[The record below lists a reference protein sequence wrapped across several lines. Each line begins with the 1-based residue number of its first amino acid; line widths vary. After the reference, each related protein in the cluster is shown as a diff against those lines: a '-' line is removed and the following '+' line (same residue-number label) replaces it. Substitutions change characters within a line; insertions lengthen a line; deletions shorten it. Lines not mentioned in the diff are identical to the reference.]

1 MISKKLSKN
10 TYAEFLK
17 KEGNYVITVDE
28 VDWYRYQGFMIPAYL
43 PHCAPAISKE
53 TALKVLKKSGKPF
66 VRWDEAF
73 NQITDSQWW
82 YILKRGRWDIG
93 DIKDKK
99 KRWMI
104 RQGKK
109 NFEVR
114 SLNFDEVVTS
124 CSEVAKAAVAR
135 YKGKSEVETYDV
147 LKKRINA
154 AKKVPDVLEYI
165 GCFYEGK
172 LASFCESYIQENAVW
187 MTTIRHDPEY
197 LNKYSSYGLMDGIL
211 SYYLNEKK
219 FDYVLDGCRSIHHK
233 TQFQEHLIKVFGFT
247 REYANL
253 NIAYS
258 PFFGSLVKAAYPFR
272 KAFWKMTGHSN
283 NKILNNISAVL
294 KQEYIKRS
302 CINQ

>member
-1 MISKKLSKN
+1 MKQNAYAKL
-10 TYAEFLK
+10 LK
-17 KEGNYVITVDE
+17 KQGYNVIEEDDVF
-28 VDWYRYQGFMIPAYL
+28 WFGYQGFIMPAYL
-43 PHCAPAISKE
+43 PHCVPDISKE

-66 VRWDEAF
+66 VRWDCNF
-73 NQITDSQWW
+73 GHVKNSQWW
-82 YILKRGRWDIG
+82 YILKRGHWDIA
-93 DIKDKK
+93 DVKDKK

-109 NFEVR
+109 NFIVR
-114 SLNFDEVVTS
+114 PLAYEEAVIL
-124 CSEVAKAAVAR
+124 CPEVAQAAAAR
-135 YKGKSEVETYDV
+135 YKGKIEIETV
-147 LKKRINA
+147 GILTKRTEA
-154 AKKVPDVLEYI
+154 AKKVPSVLEYL
-165 GCFYEGK
+165 GCFHNDK
-172 LASFCESYIQENAVW
+172 LVSFSESYIQQNAVW
-187 MTTIRHDPEY
+187 LAIIRHDPTQ

-219 FDYVLDGCRSIHHK
+219 FDYILDGCRNIHHK
-233 TQFQEHLIKVFGFT
+233 TQFQEHLIKVFGFA

-272 KAFWKMTGHSN
+272 KAFWKTTEHSN